1 MSQLEVY
8 LTIDRG
14 LVTVEGGLGVKVVAL
29 GAGDPAG
36 EEGVSTVGQ
45 LVTPAL
51 KAPDTLSCNTTVI
64 IIIIIITIIIIIII
78 ITAYLWSI
86 TNILRVSRNGF
97 LLTATPC

>member
-29 GAGDPAG
+29 GAWDPAG

-51 KAPDTLSCNTTVI
+51 IAPDTLSCDTTVS
-64 IIIIIITIIIIIII
+64 TRPP
-78 ITAYLWSI
+78 S
-86 TNILRVSRNGF
+86 SC
-97 LLTATPC
+97 LTSLNENCDQQQKEESGGIS

>member
-8 LTIDRG
+8 LTIDRS

-51 KAPDTLSCNTTVI
+51 IAPDTLSCDTTVS
-64 IIIIIITIIIIIII
+64 TQ
-78 ITAYLWSI
+78 TSLLLPYLSQ
-86 TNILRVSRNGF
+86 
-97 LLTATPC
+97 

>member
-64 IIIIIITIIIIIII
+64 IIIPVDFFLSQRRGVVCLGKYPKTKNK
-78 ITAYLWSI
+78 TEKNETQT
-86 TNILRVSRNGF
+86 TN
-97 LLTATPC
+97 